1 MCLIKKLVHENESNA
16 LGISIMRKA
25 IPAFDEF
32 AKLAVEI
39 KNIFIRGGEFSRWK
53 IISPITFNDNKKIN
67 EYSKEHFIEY
77 IVNQKLFS
85 NLVQYVKENGKY
97 PKQDEK
103 VIIKEYKKLI
113 GEYYDLVKNRSRY
126 KEYWRHL
133 IENGII

>member
-1 MCLIKKLVHENESNA
+1 
-16 LGISIMRKA
+16 MRKA

-103 VIIKEYKKLI
+103 VIIEEYKKLI
-113 GEYYDLVKNRSRY
+113 GEYYDLVK
-126 KEYWRHL
+126 K
-133 IENGII
+133 